1 MGEEPYTI
9 AMVFEELGAA
19 GRSHIVATDIARG
32 RLEDAQRGIYS
43 KWQLRSTSEPLRRR
57 YFTERGKYFE
67 LTPRIRKRV
76 DFRYLNLSEDSFPSM
91 STGVWG
97 MDVIFC
103 RNVLIYFDAPTVERV
118 ARRLIASLSE
128 TGFLFLG
135 ASDPAIAD
143 MVECDVVMTDAGL
156 VYRRRG
162 AGGPAD
168 IRTGPETF
176 AEPLDHTTFRIDT
189 TAAMSEDADPAVSAE
204 TWPPPADPWNA
215 PAWETHAT
223 GSAYEAPDQ
232 PTPATPAAMPAESAL
247 SIGEEAIAVAYAA
260 RDFDRVQT
268 IAESLARQGSLSTAA
283 SIAWVRSLAN
293 GGRIAE
299 AGETV
304 IRAMDEQGAA
314 PELLYLHA
322 VLLLQSGRSAD
333 AAAAARRALYM
344 DRSLVVAHLTL
355 AEAQRRGGNM
365 VAARRA
371 LRNATSLLTA
381 LDPSAIVPA
390 SDGETAGRLTELVQ
404 AKLKLLGEEERE

>member
-1 MGEEPYTI
+1 
-9 AMVFEELGAA
+9 
-19 GRSHIVATDIARG
+19 
-32 RLEDAQRGIYS
+32 
-43 KWQLRSTSEPLRRR
+43 
-57 YFTERGKYFE
+57 
-67 LTPRIRKRV
+67 
-76 DFRYLNLSEDSFPSM
+76 
-91 STGVWG
+91 

-168 IRTGPETF
+168 IRTGPEPF

-283 SIAWVRSLAN
+283 WIAWVRSLAN